1 MKIKVTPEERKQ
13 KILDIINKD
22 GKVKVAYLSQKFG
35 ISEVTVR
42 SDLAD
47 MEYNG
52 LLKRIHGGAVSSYKP
67 YYTMNLTQRM
77 EANQTGKSI
86 VGKKIASII
95 ENNDTIMLNSGT
107 TTLAVFRSLPED
119 YNLNI
124 ITNSVTIA
132 LEAANRP
139 AFNIILLGG
148 LINSKYQFT
157 YGDDTNRQI
166 LNYHADKAILSVDGI
181 DKENGYTTYYDKEA
195 EIDRMMLNRSSF
207 KIIAADFTKF
217 NRTAFSKIADI
228 CNADI
233 IVTDKAIPDDF
244 DESLIEKCI
253 VFEKNEF
260 TSD

>member
-1 MKIKVTPEERKQ
+1 MTSEERKQ
-13 KILDIINKD
+13 KILDIINKE
-22 GKVKVAYLSQKFG
+22 GKVKVSSLSRKFG

-77 EANQTGKSI
+77 EANQTGKKA
-86 VGKKIASII
+86 VGEKIAAMI
-95 ENNDTIMLNSGT
+95 EDNDTIMINSGT
-107 TTLAVFRSLPED
+107 TTLSVFRSLPQD

-139 AFNIILLGG
+139 AFNVILLGG

-157 YGDDTNRQI
+157 YGDDATRQI
-166 LNYHADKAILSVDGI
+166 SNYHADKAILSVDGI
-181 DKENGYTTYYDKEA
+181 DTANGYTTYYDKEA
-195 EIDRMMLNRSSF
+195 EIDRLMLNRSAF
-207 KIIAADFTKF
+207 KMIAADFTKF
-217 NRTAFSKIADI
+217 NRTAFAKISDI
-228 CNADI
+228 DSADI
-233 IVTDKAIPDDF
+233 IVTDQDIPDDF
-244 DESLIEKCI
+244 DEVLIEKCI
-253 VFEKNEF
+253 VFE
-260 TSD
+260 